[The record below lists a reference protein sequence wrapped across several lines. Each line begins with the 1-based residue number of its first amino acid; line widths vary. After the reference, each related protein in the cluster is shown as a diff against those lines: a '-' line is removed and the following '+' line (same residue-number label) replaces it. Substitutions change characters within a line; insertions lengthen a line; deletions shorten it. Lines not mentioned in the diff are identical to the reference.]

1 MTCNHEAPSV
11 EAAQQRWAGKVQFVG
26 AAWHGDD
33 TSFQAFVDKYGLTFP
48 QISDNDGEVFARFDV
63 PYQPAMAV
71 IDRAGVVHLSLGAV
85 EDDVLDAAL
94 SAAVA
99 G

>member
-11 EAAQQRWAGKVQFVG
+11 EAAKQRWAGKVQFVG
-26 AAWHGDD
+26 VAWYGDD
-33 TSFQAFVDKYGLTFP
+33 AAFQAFIDKYGLTFP
-48 QISDNDGEVFARFDV
+48 QVSDDKGDVFARFDV

-71 IDRAGVVHLSLGAV
+71 VDKHGVVKVSLGAV
-85 EDDVLDAAL
+85 EEDVLDAAL

>member
-1 MTCNHEAPSV
+1 
-11 EAAQQRWAGKVQFVG
+11 
-26 AAWHGDD
+26 
-33 TSFQAFVDKYGLTFP
+33 LTFP
-48 QISDNDGEVFARFDV
+48 QVSDDQGDVFARFDV

-71 IDRAGVVHLSLGAV
+71 VDKHGVVKVSLGAV
-85 EDDVLDAAL
+85 EEDVLDAAL

>member
-1 MTCNHEAPSV
+1 V
-11 EAAQQRWAGKVQFVG
+11 
-26 AAWHGDD
+26 AWFGDD
-33 TSFQAFVDKYGLTFP
+33 RSFQGFIDKHNLTFP
-48 QISDNDGEVFARFDV
+48 QISDDAGEVFARFDV

-85 EDDVLDAAL
+85 EDAALDAAL
-94 SAAVA
+94 EAAVA